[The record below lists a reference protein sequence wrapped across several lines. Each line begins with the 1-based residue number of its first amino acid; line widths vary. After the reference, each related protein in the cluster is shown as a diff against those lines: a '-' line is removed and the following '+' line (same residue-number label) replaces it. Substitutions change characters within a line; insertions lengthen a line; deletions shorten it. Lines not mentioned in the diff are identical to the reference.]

1 MQLPLGIEVPI
12 PTFEQFVFIQVA
24 LLTAVAGLAVVMSR
38 NLFHSALALT
48 LTFFGVAGVYVFL
61 EAEFLAVSQVLVY
74 VGAIAMLIAFA
85 IMLTRSMMY
94 GRTSPLNNQWGK
106 SSLFALLFFMGLLA
120 FARATPWPA
129 ADELVVADETVVN
142 ALGTPPR
149 LFVWPADRVIP
160 DEALISALGKEFVT
174 TYVIAFEV
182 LGLLLLLA
190 LVGAVM
196 LARDR

>member
-24 LLTAVAGLAVVMSR
+24 LLTAVAGLAVVTSR

-94 GRTSPLNNQWGK
+94 GRSSPLNSQWGK
-106 SSLFALLFFMGLLA
+106 SSLFALLFFAGLLA
-120 FARATPWPA
+120 FARATPWPT
-129 ADELVVADETVVN
+129 ADEMVVADEAIVD
-142 ALGTPPR
+142 ALGVPPR
-149 LFVWPADRVIP
+149 LVVWPADRVIA
-160 DEALISALGKEFVT
+160 DEALIRALGQEFVT

-196 LARDR
+196 LARDN

>member
-12 PTFEQFVFIQVA
+12 TTFEQFVFIQVA
-24 LLTAVAGLAVVMSR
+24 LLTAVAGLAVVISR

-48 LTFFGVAGVYVFL
+48 LTFFGVAGVYIFL

-106 SSLFALLFFMGLLA
+106 SSLFAFLFFIGLLA

-129 ADELVVADETVVN
+129 AGEEVVADEALIG
-142 ALGTPPR
+142 ALGR
-149 LFVWPADRVIP
+149 
-160 DEALISALGKEFVT
+160 EFVT

>member
-1 MQLPLGIEVPI
+1 M
-12 PTFEQFVFIQVA
+12 FIQVA
-24 LLTAVAGLAVVMSR
+24 LLTAVAGLTVVMSR

-48 LTFFGVAGVYVFL
+48 LTFFGVAGIYIFL

-94 GRTSPLNNQWGK
+94 GSTSPLNNQWGK

-120 FARATPWPA
+120 FARATPWPS
-129 ADELVVADETVVN
+129 EGEPVVADEALIA
-142 ALGTPPR
+142 ALGR
-149 LFVWPADRVIP
+149 
-160 DEALISALGKEFVT
+160 EFVT

>member
-1 MQLPLGIEVPI
+1 MQLPLGVEVPI

-24 LLTAVAGLAVVMSR
+24 LLTAIAGLAVVTSR

-48 LTFFGVAGVYVFL
+48 LTFFGVAGIYIFL
-61 EAEFLAVSQVLVY
+61 EAEFLAVSQILVY

-106 SSLFALLFFMGLLA
+106 ASLFAVFFFAALLA

-129 ADELVVADETVVN
+129 AGEEVVADEALIA
-142 ALGTPPR
+142 ALGR
-149 LFVWPADRVIP
+149 
-160 DEALISALGKEFVT
+160 EFVT

>member
-24 LLTAVAGLAVVMSR
+24 LLTAVAGLAVVTSR

-94 GRTSPLNNQWGK
+94 GRTSPLNDQWGK
-106 SSLFALLFFMGLLA
+106 SALFALLFFIGLLA
-120 FARATPWPA
+120 FARATPWPT
-129 ADELVVADETVVN
+129 ADEMVVADEAIVD
-142 ALGTPPR
+142 ALGVPPR
-149 LFVWPADRVIP
+149 LVVWPGDRVIA
-160 DEALISALGKEFVT
+160 DEALIRALGQEFVT

-196 LARDR
+196 LARDK

>member
-24 LLTAVAGLAVVMSR
+24 LLTAVAGLAVVTSR

-48 LTFFGVAGVYVFL
+48 LTFFGVAGVYIFL

-94 GRTSPLNNQWGK
+94 GRTSPLNDQWGK
-106 SSLFALLFFMGLLA
+106 SLLFALLFFIGLLA
-120 FARATPWPA
+120 FARATPWPT
-129 ADELVVADETVVN
+129 ADKMVVADEAIVN
-142 ALGTPPR
+142 ALGVPPR
-149 LFVWPADRVIP
+149 LVVWPGDRVIA
-160 DEALISALGKEFVT
+160 DEALIRALGQEFVT

-196 LARDR
+196 LARDK

>member
-1 MQLPLGIEVPI
+1 MQLPLGVEIPI
-12 PTFEQFVFIQVA
+12 PTFEQFIFLQVA
-24 LLTAVAGLAVVMSR
+24 LLTAVAAMAVVTSR

-48 LTFFGVAGVYVFL
+48 LTFFGVAGIYVFL
-61 EAEFLAVSQVLVY
+61 EAEFLAVSQILVY

-94 GRTSPLNNQWGK
+94 GRTSPLNHQWGK

-120 FARATPWPA
+120 FVSAIPWPA
-129 ADELVVADETVVN
+129 AGEPVLA
-142 ALGTPPR
+142 
-149 LFVWPADRVIP
+149 
-160 DEALISALGKEFVT
+160 DEALIAALGKEFVT
-174 TYVIAFEV
+174 SYIIAFEV

>member
-24 LLTAVAGLAVVMSR
+24 LLTAVAGLAVVTSR

-48 LTFFGVAGVYVFL
+48 LTFFGVAGVYIFL

-85 IMLTRSMMY
+85 IMLTRNMMY
-94 GRTSPLNNQWGK
+94 GRTSPLNSQWGK

-129 ADELVVADETVVN
+129 AGEPVVADEALIG
-142 ALGTPPR
+142 ALGR
-149 LFVWPADRVIP
+149 
-160 DEALISALGKEFVT
+160 EFVT

-182 LGLLLLLA
+182 LGLLLLVA

>member
-1 MQLPLGIEVPI
+1 MELPLGIQVPI

-24 LLTAVAGLAVVMSR
+24 LLTAVAGLVVVTSR

-48 LTFFGVAGVYVFL
+48 LTFFGVAGIYVFL

-106 SSLFALLFFMGLLA
+106 SSLFALLFFMALLA

-129 ADELVVADETVVN
+129 ASEEVVADEAMIG
-142 ALGTPPR
+142 ALGR
-149 LFVWPADRVIP
+149 
-160 DEALISALGKEFVT
+160 EFVT

>member
-1 MQLPLGIEVPI
+1 MELPLGIQVPI

-24 LLTAVAGLAVVMSR
+24 LLTAVAGLVVVTSR

-48 LTFFGVAGVYVFL
+48 LTFFGVAGIYVFL

-85 IMLTRSMMY
+85 IMLTRGMMF
-94 GRTSPLNNQWGK
+94 GRSSPLNNQWGK

-129 ADELVVADETVVN
+129 AGEEVVADEAMIG
-142 ALGTPPR
+142 ALGR
-149 LFVWPADRVIP
+149 
-160 DEALISALGKEFVT
+160 EFVT

>member
-24 LLTAVAGLAVVMSR
+24 LLTAVAGLAVVTSR

-48 LTFFGVAGVYVFL
+48 LTFFGVAGVYIFL

-94 GRTSPLNNQWGK
+94 GRTSPLNDQWGK
-106 SSLFALLFFMGLLA
+106 SALFALLFFIGLLA
-120 FARATPWPA
+120 FARATPWPT
-129 ADELVVADETVVN
+129 ADEMVVADEAIVD
-142 ALGTPPR
+142 ALGVPPR
-149 LFVWPADRVIP
+149 LVVWPGDRVIA
-160 DEALISALGKEFVT
+160 DEALIRALGQEFVT

-196 LARDR
+196 LARDK

>member
-1 MQLPLGIEVPI
+1 M
-12 PTFEQFVFIQVA
+12 
-24 LLTAVAGLAVVMSR
+24 
-38 NLFHSALALT
+38 
-48 LTFFGVAGVYVFL
+48 AGVYVFL

-94 GRTSPLNNQWGK
+94 GRTFAAQQSVGQVIPVR
-106 SSLFALLFFMGLLA
+106 SALFRRAA
-120 FARATPWPA
+120 CFARATPWPTA
-129 ADELVVADETVVN
+129 GEPVVADEALIG
-142 ALGTPPR
+142 ALGR
-149 LFVWPADRVIP
+149 
-160 DEALISALGKEFVT
+160 EFVT

-196 LARDR
+196 LARDK

>member
-24 LLTAVAGLAVVMSR
+24 LLTAVAGLAVVTSR

-106 SSLFALLFFMGLLA
+106 SSCSPCSFSSGCLHL
-120 FARATPWPA
+120 R
-129 ADELVVADETVVN
+129 E
-142 ALGTPPR
+142 PR
-149 LFVWPADRVIP
+149 PGRQQVSR
-160 DEALISALGKEFVT
+160 S
-174 TYVIAFEV
+174 
-182 LGLLLLLA
+182 
-190 LVGAVM
+190 
-196 LARDR
+196 